1 MPLWNTK
8 KILKELMKLLFEA
21 LIETRQNPESAS
33 TSQLLLAV
41 SREAR
46 DAPSFSRWRGA
57 SYRETKQ
64 RCYIQ
69 VPF

>member
-1 MPLWNTK
+1 
-8 KILKELMKLLFEA
+8 MKLDFEA
-21 LIETRQNPESAS
+21 LIETRQYPESAS

-46 DAPSFSRWRGA
+46 DAPSFSAGVVPA
-57 SYRETKQ
+57 IAKQ
-64 RCYIQ
+64 KKRCYIQ